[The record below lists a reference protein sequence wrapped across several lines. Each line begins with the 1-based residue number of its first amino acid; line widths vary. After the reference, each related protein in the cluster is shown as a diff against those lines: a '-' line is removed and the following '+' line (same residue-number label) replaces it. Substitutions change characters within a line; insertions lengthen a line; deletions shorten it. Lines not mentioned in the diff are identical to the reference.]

1 MINPD
6 EYDENE
12 SDEKWILVQRLLLNF
27 MAEDNNESLEE
38 LHNKFEKW
46 VDSKSEEEL
55 AIYFNDDTEVKKTYK
70 DIKTGETF
78 HTKEDILKSMFED
91 EDEE

>member
-6 EYDENE
+6 DFNE

-27 MAEDNNESLEE
+27 MAEYNNESLEE